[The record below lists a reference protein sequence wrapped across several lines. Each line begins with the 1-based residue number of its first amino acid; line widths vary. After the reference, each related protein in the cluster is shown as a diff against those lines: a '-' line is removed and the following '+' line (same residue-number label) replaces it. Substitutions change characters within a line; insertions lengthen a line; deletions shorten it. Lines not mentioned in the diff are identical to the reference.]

1 MLGLIQKDIY
11 QMLKYQRVLML
22 IVIAFAATCAW
33 NLDNAFFMVYPSV
46 ISAMS
51 VVTLQSYDERSGF
64 TCYSRVMPI
73 SIKTIV
79 GEKYLCGAGLILLVC
94 LIEAASFL
102 VLHHSMVDTIQ
113 AIGFIFAVGLLS
125 LSLFV
130 PFAFAFGVERG
141 RIAYTVALGV
151 FCALAFLI
159 KDRFLRIPMVTLG
172 SAILICILLTVV
184 SYVISVIAYGRR
196 AL

>member
-79 GEKYLCGAGLILLVC
+79 GEKYICGAGLILLVC
-94 LIEAASFL
+94 LIEAPLSWC
-102 VLHHSMVDTIQ
+102 
-113 AIGFIFAVGLLS
+113 FIILWWIPFRRLALS
-125 LSLFV
+125 LQWV
-130 PFAFAFGVERG
+130 
-141 RIAYTVALGV
+141 
-151 FCALAFLI
+151 C
-159 KDRFLRIPMVTLG
+159 
-172 SAILICILLTVV
+172 
-184 SYVISVIAYGRR
+184 
-196 AL
+196 

>member
-11 QMLKYQRVLML
+11 QMIKYQRVLIL
-22 IVIAFAATCAW
+22 IVVAFAATCAW

-46 ISAMS
+46 ITAMN
-51 VVTLQSYDERSGF
+51 VVALQSYDERSGF

-79 GEKYLCGAGLILLVC
+79 GEKYLCGAILIFLVC

-102 VLHHSMVDTIQ
+102 VLHHSMVDTLQ
-113 AIGFIFAVGLLS
+113 AVGFILAVGLVS

-130 PFAFAFGVERG
+130 PFAFALGVERG

-159 KDRFLRIPMVTLG
+159 RDRFLSIPVVTLG
-172 SAILICILLTVV
+172 VALLICILCTVV